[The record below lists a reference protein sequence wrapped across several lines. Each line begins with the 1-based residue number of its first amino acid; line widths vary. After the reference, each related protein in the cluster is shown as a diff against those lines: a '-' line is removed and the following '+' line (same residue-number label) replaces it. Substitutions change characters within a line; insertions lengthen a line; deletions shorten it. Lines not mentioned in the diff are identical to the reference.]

1 MLSGTGRGGRWGLRW
16 LDHSLAKLL
25 SSVTVPGKSSPSF
38 GLFAIISEYYLLK
51 YKLDKLK
58 TKYERLVCSV
68 SSRVMGL
75 ADNDENTGGS
85 SGWLS
90 CTGRGKSDLFI

>member
-1 MLSGTGRGGRWGLRW
+1 M
-16 LDHSLAKLL
+16 
-25 SSVTVPGKSSPSF
+25 
-38 GLFAIISEYYLLK
+38 
-51 YKLDKLK
+51 KLDKLK
-58 TKYERLVCSV
+58 TIFERLVCSV

-90 CTGRGKSDLFI
+90 CTGRGKSYLI